1 MVIFP
6 PAVAGE
12 GCLLYGAFCEI
23 RQAVVFEVNIGLKRH
38 FNDQNSENVLVD
50 FQSVIYFSQV
60 I

>member
-50 FQSVIYFSQV
+50 FQSVIYF
-60 I
+60 